1 MTCCRRR
8 PTLCSVQGSA
18 VTALYKA
25 LFAGVQ
31 VPLPSQHPL
40 LRKVAHITGCAKVG
54 PSNHQFCF
62 KRARVVQ
69 ANASWY
75 ITLIMSQFWHI
86 WLCKTRRVSIFKHP
100 GLYENRTTYY
110 GVAVALAIMILAAYV
125 PWLQDNVFY
134 TANPPG
140 QCAWVPH
147 LFFLVFCLAY
157 TETTKWWARNN
168 PDSFFTRRIIW

>member
-18 VTALYKA
+18 LTALYNA
-25 LFAGVQ
+25 LFVGACK
-31 VPLPSQHPL
+31 LHCRYSTHYCERL
-40 LRKVAHITGCAKVG
+40 HTSRCAKVG
-54 PSNHQFCF
+54 AISHQCCC
-62 KRARVVQ
+62 KSARVVQ

-75 ITLIMSQFWHI
+75 ITLIMCQFWHI